1 MLEGLPYVIGAYLWG
16 AVPTAYLVGRY
27 VKGIDIREYG
37 SGNVGATNVM
47 THVGLRTGFLLGTFD
62 CLAKGTL
69 PVVAANLLD
78 QSLTVQVTMGL
89 VAMAGH
95 SWSPYLRFT
104 GGRGVATAVGVV
116 LGMAMFWEFLV
127 LTVVMG
133 AIGRLIFR
141 ETGFWTFV
149 SIFLLPGLAYL
160 FSRPTEV
167 FYMTLTIGLL
177 LIMKRLTA
185 NWEPFS
191 GEYSLMR
198 VAIYRALW
206 DRDVPKKVQWTRRQ
220 PVPDAEGYS
229 GDSRDDALR

>member
-1 MLEGLPYVIGAYLWG
+1 MLEGVPYVAGAYLWG

-47 THVGLRTGFLLGTFD
+47 THVGVRIGFLLGTFD

-69 PVVAANLLD
+69 PVVAAKLLD
-78 QSLTVQVTMGL
+78 QSLAIQVTMGL

-116 LGMAMFWEFLV
+116 LGMAMYWEFLV

-141 ETGFWTFV
+141 ESGLWTFI
-149 SIFLLPGLAYL
+149 SMFLLPVLAYL
-160 FSRPTEV
+160 FSRPTEL
-167 FYMTLTIGLL
+167 FYMTLAIGLL
-177 LIMKRLTA
+177 LTMKRLTA
-185 NWEPFS
+185 NWEPVS

-198 VAIYRALW
+198 VALNRALW
-206 DRDVPKKVQWTRRQ
+206 DRDVPKRVAWTRRH
-220 PVPDAEGYS
+220 PIPKTEGLS
-229 GDSRDDALR
+229 GDSGDDVLR

>member
-1 MLEGLPYVIGAYLWG
+1 MLEGVLYAVGAYLWG

-27 VKGIDIREYG
+27 VKGIDIRKYG

-47 THVGLRTGFLLGTFD
+47 THVGMRTGFLLGTFD

-69 PVVAANLLD
+69 PVVAAKLLD
-78 QSLTVQVTMGL
+78 QSLAVQVTMGL

-95 SWSPYLRFT
+95 SWSPYLQFT

-149 SIFLLPGLAYL
+149 SIFLLPALAYL
-160 FSRPTEV
+160 FSRPAELI
-167 FYMTLTIGLL
+167 YMTLAIGFLL
-177 LIMKRLTA
+177 TMKRLTA
-185 NWEPFS
+185 NWEPIS
-191 GEYSLMR
+191 GEYPLMR
-198 VAIYRALW
+198 VAFYRALW
-206 DRDVPKKVQWTRRQ
+206 DRDVPKKIQWTRRQ
-220 PVPDAEGYS
+220 PVPETEGLS
-229 GDSRDDALR
+229 GDAGDDVLR